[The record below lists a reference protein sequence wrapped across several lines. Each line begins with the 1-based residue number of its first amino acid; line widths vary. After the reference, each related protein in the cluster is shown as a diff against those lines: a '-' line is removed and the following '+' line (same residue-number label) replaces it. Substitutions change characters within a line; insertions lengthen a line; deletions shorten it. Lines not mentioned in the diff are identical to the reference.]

1 MRKGANYSC
10 KKLEAFPSSVCGV
23 HVFSCWL
30 AAAQPCFHFTYI
42 FSVLELE
49 AISSIKLSFV
59 LTYYEVNVTFA

>member
-10 KKLEAFPSSVCGV
+10 KKLVAFPSSVCRV

-30 AAAQPCFHFTYI
+30 AAAQLCFHFTYI

-49 AISSIKLSFV
+49 AISSILSFV